1 MLPATVLAQ
10 ITAEGSIRGVVRDE
24 QGAVLPGVT
33 ITAMSPAAPRPV
45 TAVSDAEGVYRL
57 QNLLPGD
64 YVIVAELQ
72 GFSRNERG
80 GVVVTAGL
88 NLTIDVSLKIG
99 TLDETI
105 QVTAEAPML
114 ETESSSKAV
123 NISGD
128 LQRSLPLT
136 SRKDFSDF
144 LEVTPGVTARGF
156 DQASGGQVYIVLER
170 FHVAQRLGRE
180 SMALVD
186 PLRALVARKN
196 AQRQP
201 VEALVTRPVRRGVE
215 ECRADSASFRVG

>member
-1 MLPATVLAQ
+1 MTRILGFALVALLMLPATVLAQ

-170 FHVAQRLGRE
+170 FHVAQRLG
-180 SMALVD
+180 
-186 PLRALVARKN
+186 
-196 AQRQP
+196 
-201 VEALVTRPVRRGVE
+201 
-215 ECRADSASFRVG
+215 